1 MDQCVTKMM
10 ASRFLAAEIFMAEKA
25 AKKRDRLTIDISNL
39 RDRIEV
45 ARSDAAWKQLSLNK
59 KIQVLLE
66 ERLDAI
72 EAEQAAPEQ
81 T

>member
-10 ASRFLAAEIFMAEKA
+10 TSRFLTAEISMAEKA

-72 EAEQAAPEQ
+72 EAEQA
-81 T
+81 TSD